1 MFLNCPSLHQSS
13 QQYRN
18 VSGTPGETPRNP
30 TTPPPAATGHD
41 SRGGSNI
48 HRPAIARAGRVH
60 AGLRRRG
67 RHGTLVRPL
76 HPMIFQTVLSTGL
89 CQNLQSRD
97 FVKIERECARE
108 RERARESDLQSR
120 VPGEYTLV
128 FSAAVGTGLSC
139 DPYTP
144 NLKP

>member
-1 MFLNCPSLHQSS
+1 
-13 QQYRN
+13 
-18 VSGTPGETPRNP
+18 
-30 TTPPPAATGHD
+30 
-41 SRGGSNI
+41 
-48 HRPAIARAGRVH
+48 
-60 AGLRRRG
+60 
-67 RHGTLVRPL
+67 
-76 HPMIFQTVLSTGL
+76 MIFQTVLSKGL

-128 FSAAVGTGLSC
+128 FAAAVGTGLSC
-139 DPYTP
+139 DPYTL